1 MDDIAVP
8 IASTSGE
15 DSVISFQHPWTLKVC
30 QRQIED
36 ETILLNVSR
45 PFSTS
50 YKHVQFTWALRLTDE
65 YVLSNNAAV
74 DSNRHVLLHLYYK
87 EGPCPEVAVE
97 EVRAQILD
105 PVTNET
111 LFAGLALSPT
121 EFSRGSG
128 WPIHM
133 EKERRAEF
141 TELVHKKVDS
151 NLLVVVEIKM
161 KESLFEPLNYLPDV
175 ETAFRSQR
183 IEKAVNKFVDD
194 VINGKIRIPDLEHV
208 DEKADKFSVHRLI
221 FIYGVDSVS
230 REISDNEQ
238 QSEICEQLVR
248 NTFAHIYFE
257 RVLSREITYFDDFVT
272 LVEGL
277 TFAHL
282 PALRKEV
289 ERFICQKVIEIQ
301 ADMDPSFAK
310 KLLLVSEKYNL
321 EILKMVINGFL
332 VDQIIGNSNP
342 PKELVNITHELQQ
355 MAHEIRENENIENLV
370 GAVVTDLQELTRRV
384 RRVSLSHSPSQSS
397 HSSSPLATPT
407 NGSGSPSVPAPFDS
421 PTSRF
426 KRVSLA

>member
-1 MDDIAVP
+1 
-8 IASTSGE
+8 
-15 DSVISFQHPWTLKVC
+15 
-30 QRQIED
+30 
-36 ETILLNVSR
+36 
-45 PFSTS
+45 
-50 YKHVQFTWALRLTDE
+50 
-65 YVLSNNAAV
+65 
-74 DSNRHVLLHLYYK
+74 
-87 EGPCPEVAVE
+87 
-97 EVRAQILD
+97 
-105 PVTNET
+105 
-111 LFAGLALSPT
+111 
-121 EFSRGSG
+121 
-128 WPIHM
+128 M